1 MELSKLLGIIILF
14 IGLSII
20 FWGIYQVFKVYS
32 QVINPPSFFKPIS
45 HTKEGS
51 LNLSEGDLNSQMRSV
66 MQEQLNKILPSNYI
80 TELLNYIT
88 FSILIGIFIFAGYRI
103 SIIGVKLISAPSES
117 SS

>member
-1 MELSKLLGIIILF
+1 MKLSKLLGVIILF

-20 FWGIYQVFKVYS
+20 FWGVYQVYRVYS
-32 QVINPPSFFKPIS
+32 QTVNPPSFFKPIS